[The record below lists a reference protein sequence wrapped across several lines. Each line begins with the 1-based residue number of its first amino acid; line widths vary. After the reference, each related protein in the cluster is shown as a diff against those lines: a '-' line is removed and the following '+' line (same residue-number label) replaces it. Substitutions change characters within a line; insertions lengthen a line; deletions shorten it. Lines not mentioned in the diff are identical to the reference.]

1 MKRTGCIV
9 AAALLLGLLLAG
21 ITGYFI
27 WHSGQDKYVRAEMV
41 GALGGAGMNGGEAAV
56 PGEAPNPGAV
66 PDMGE
71 APDTGGAPYMG
82 EASGPGEAGGAGISG
97 NSPRGADGPDA
108 MAGGLS
114 ANPNGAKEQG
124 PGAGTEDED
133 STLQLVF
140 AGDILLSDH
149 VLNAYRKAGNIGGV
163 VDSGFRKV
171 IDGSDIFMANEEFP
185 FSSRGTAA
193 ADKQFTFRLP
203 PEKVSMFQELGIDI
217 VTLANNHALDFGTD
231 ALLDTCSTLD
241 DAGILRVGAG
251 ANLDEAKK
259 PVFMEVKGRRIGFL
273 GASRVIPE
281 GSWNATS
288 KGPGMLTTYD
298 PALLLEE
305 IRTARESCD
314 YLVVYVHWG
323 IERDERPQEYQRT
336 LGQQYIDAGA
346 DLVVGSHPHVMQGL
360 EYYRGKPIVYSLGNF
375 VFGSSIPK
383 TALLEVEWDGENALL
398 RLVPGTSSGGYT
410 RMLTDQGEK
419 AGFYQYITSI
429 SYGVTVGEDGI
440 VVPGEDGAAGLEES
454 GA

>member
-1 MKRTGCIV
+1 MKRTRCIV

-41 GALGGAGMNGGEAAV
+41 GVPEGGGIAAAED
-56 PGEAPNPGAV
+56 PEERAPEGT
-66 PDMGE
+66 GK
-71 APDTGGAPYMG
+71 TGGVTNPD
-82 EASGPGEAGGAGISG
+82 SLQ
-97 NSPRGADGPDA
+97 GADGPQGTGGPDA
-108 MAGGLS
+108 ADGGLS
-114 ANPNGAKEQG
+114 DTPNGVKEQN
-124 PGAGTEDED
+124 PETGTEDED
-133 STLQLVF
+133 LPLQLVF
-140 AGDILLSDH
+140 AGDVLLSDH
-149 VLNAYRKAGNIGGV
+149 VLNAYQKAGNIGGV
-163 VDSGFRKV
+163 VDSGFRQV

-241 DAGILRVGAG
+241 EAGILRVGAG
-251 ANLDEAKK
+251 ANLEEAKK

-288 KGPGMLTTYD
+288 RGPGMLTTYD
-298 PALLLEE
+298 PTLLLEE
-305 IRTARESCD
+305 IKKAREACD

-323 IERDERPQEYQRT
+323 IERDERPQEYQRI

-360 EYYRGKPIVYSLGNF
+360 EYYKGKPIVYSLGNF

-383 TALLEVEWDGENALL
+383 TALLKVEWDGEDALL

-410 RMLTDQGEK
+410 RMLTDEGEK
-419 AGFYQYITSI
+419 NGFYQYITSI
-429 SYGVTVGEDGI
+429 SYGVTVGEDG
-440 VVPGEDGAAGLEES
+440 VVAPEAENAAGQEAS
-454 GA
+454 GL

>member
-27 WHSGQDKYVRAEMV
+27 WHSGQAKYVRAEMV
-41 GALGGAGMNGGEAAV
+41 GASGGAGMTGGEAPA
-56 PGEAPNPGAV
+56 PEEALVPNPG
-66 PDMGE
+66 E
-71 APDTGGAPYMG
+71 T
-82 EASGPGEAGGAGISG
+82 EGAGTSG
-97 NSPRGADGPDA
+97 NSLRGSDGPDT
-108 MAGGLS
+108 MDGGLP

-124 PGAGTEDED
+124 PGMGTEDED
-133 STLQLVF
+133 SPLQLVF

-149 VLNAYRKAGNIGGV
+149 VLNAYQKAGNIGGV
-163 VDSGFRKV
+163 VDSGFRQV
-171 IDGSDIFMANEEFP
+171 IDASDIFMANEEFP

-251 ANLDEAKK
+251 ANLEEAKK
-259 PVFMEVKGRRIGFL
+259 PVFMEVKGRKIGFL

-281 GSWNATS
+281 GSWNAAS
-288 KGPGMLTTYD
+288 NRPGMLTTYD
-298 PALLLEE
+298 PSLLLEE
-305 IRTARESCD
+305 IRTAREACD

-323 IERDERPQEYQRT
+323 IERDERPQGYQRT

-360 EYYRGKPIVYSLGNF
+360 EYYKGKPIVYSLGNF

-383 TALLEVEWDGENALL
+383 TALLEVEWNGEDALL

-410 RMLTDQGEK
+410 RMLTDEGEK

-440 VVPGEDGAAGLEES
+440 AVPAQESAGSPEES
-454 GA
+454 GT

>member
-1 MKRTGCIV
+1 M
-9 AAALLLGLLLAG
+9 AG
-21 ITGYFI
+21 
-27 WHSGQDKYVRAEMV
+27 
-41 GALGGAGMNGGEAAV
+41 
-56 PGEAPNPGAV
+56 
-66 PDMGE
+66 GE
-71 APDTGGAPYMG
+71 APDP
-82 EASGPGEAGGAGISG
+82 EEAGGAGTNGKGPQSAGIGENGQGGTGTGGITNPDSAQ
-97 NSPRGADGPDA
+97 GADGPDA
-108 MAGGLS
+108 MDGGLS
-114 ANPNGAKEQG
+114 ANPNDAKEQG
-124 PGAGTEDED
+124 HGTGTADED
-133 STLQLVF
+133 SPLQFVF

-149 VLNAYRKAGNIGGV
+149 VLNAYQKAGNIGGV
-163 VDSGFRKV
+163 VDSGFRQV

-185 FSSRGTAA
+185 FSRRGTAA

-251 ANLDEAKK
+251 ANLEEAKK
-259 PVFMEVKGRRIGFL
+259 PVFMEAKGRRIGFL

-298 PALLLEE
+298 PSLLLEE
-305 IRTARESCD
+305 IRKAREACD

-323 IERDERPQEYQRT
+323 IERDERPQGYQRT

-360 EYYRGKPIVYSLGNF
+360 EYYKGKPIVYSLGNF
-375 VFGSSIPK
+375 VFGSSILK
-383 TALLEVEWDGENALL
+383 TALLKVEWDGEDALL

-410 RMLTDQGEK
+410 RMLTDEGEK

-440 VVPGEDGAAGLEES
+440 VVPGEENAAGLEES
-454 GA
+454 GT